1 MNKLVKTK
9 KSNKIINKKI
19 YLHYFEPKI
28 KIEGF
33 EFVNIEKIDKL
44 KNETYEEIVIQDVLE
59 YHGDAGA
66 IVLLQKIVSKL
77 RSGGK
82 LHMQGLDS
90 KALCYGVVYSQIDI
104 EAFKTFVFGSG
115 KNNIY
120 TISQVKG
127 FIQNSL
133 KETLNINKIKF
144 LNGLQY
150 YLECVKK

>member
-1 MNKLVKTK
+1 MNKSIKTK

-44 KNETYEEIVIQDVLE
+44 KNEMYEEIIIQDVLE
-59 YHGDAGA
+59 YHIDTNA
-66 IVLLQKIVSKL
+66 IILLQKIVSKL

-82 LHMQGLDS
+82 LHIQGLDS
-90 KALCYGVVYSQIDI
+90 KALCYGIVYSQIDI
-104 EAFKTFVFGSG
+104 ETFKVFVFGSG

-120 TISQVKG
+120 TISQVRH
-127 FIQNSL
+127 FVQNSFKDIL
-133 KETLNINKIKF
+133 DINKIKF

-150 YLECVKK
+150 YLECIKK